1 MDWVVFA
8 IAGALALAYIGW
20 GLLGTDSLTTFAET
34 AIEVLV
40 RDAGWVF
47 VLAGTGFVFFALWLA
62 FSRYGRIPLG
72 ADDEAPE
79 FRTSS
84 WIAMMFA
91 AGMGI
96 GLMFYGVAE
105 PLNHFVEP
113 PPGGPAA
120 GSDTALTVSM
130 ASSLYH
136 WTLHPWSIYA
146 VVGLA
151 IAYAS
156 YRRGRPQLLSSAFV
170 PFFGSHSQ
178 DTPIGKIID
187 SLAVFAT
194 IFGTAASLGIGAT
207 QISAGLEEV
216 GWVNEVTQP
225 VLVIVIAIL
234 IALFVASA
242 VSGVAKGIQ
251 WLSNSNMVLAFLLA
265 LFVFVAGPTVF
276 VLDLIPTS
284 LGSYLQ
290 EFGGMMSRTGV
301 TGGEQMETWLADW
314 TIFYWAWWVSWS
326 PFVGMF
332 IARIS
337 RGRTVR
343 QFVGGVILVPCVI
356 STIWFAI
363 LGGTAIYEQR
373 SGTDLA
379 GAGGEEAQLFNMFQ
393 ELPFGM
399 IASVLAILLIINFF
413 VTSAD
418 SASVVVGSM
427 SQRGS
432 TRPNTYVVVLW
443 GVVMGGVAISML
455 LIGGEEGLNGLNNTT
470 IIAASPFVIVLIFL
484 CAALVKDLRNDPLM
498 LRSEQAAEVLERAVI
513 SGTEEHEGD
522 FELVTT
528 PVEPSE
534 EESDSAESAETDG
547 DSEAGSGAESSTGGE
562 SEGDTDSSGRNE
574 K

>member
-1 MDWVVFA
+1 MDWVVFT
-8 IAGALALAYIGW
+8 IAGVAAVAYVAW
-20 GLLGTDSLTTFAET
+20 GLIGTESLTSFAT
-34 AIEVLV
+34 SAIDVLV
-40 RDAGWVF
+40 RDGGWLF
-47 VLAGTGFVFFALWLA
+47 ILAGTGFVVFALWLA

-72 ADDEAPE
+72 ADDEGPE

-96 GLMFYGVAE
+96 GLMFYGVSE
-105 PLNHFVEP
+105 PLTHFTDT
-113 PPGGPAA
+113 PPGAGQPGTDAA
-120 GSDTALTVSM
+120 LMTGMST
-130 ASSLYH
+130 SLFH

-170 PFFGSHSQ
+170 PFFGSRAN
-178 DTPIGKIID
+178 DTPIGKVID

-207 QISAGLEEV
+207 QIGAGLEHV
-216 GWVNEVTQP
+216 GWVGNLTQT
-225 VLVIVIAIL
+225 VLVMIIAVLIAIF
-234 IALFVASA
+234 IASA
-242 VSGVAKGIQ
+242 VSGVSKGIQ
-251 WLSNSNMVLAFLLA
+251 LLSNSNMVLAFLLA
-265 LFVFVAGPTVF
+265 LFVFIVGPTVF
-276 VLDLIPTS
+276 VLDLLPTS
-284 LGSYLQ
+284 AGSYLQ
-290 EFGGMMSRTGV
+290 NFGEMVSRTGV
-301 TGGEQMETWLADW
+301 TGGEEMTGWLSSW

-343 QFVGGVILVPCVI
+343 QFVGGVILVPSVI
-356 STIWFAI
+356 SLIWFAI
-363 LGGTAIYEQR
+363 LGGTALHQQR

-379 GAGGEEAQLFNMFQ
+379 GAGSEEAQLFQLFEQ
-393 ELPFGM
+393 LPFGL
-399 IASVLAILLIINFF
+399 IASVLAMLLIINFF
-413 VTSAD
+413 ITSAD

-432 TRPNTYVVVLW
+432 TKPNKFVVVLW
-443 GVVMGGVAISML
+443 GLVMGGVAVSML
-455 LIGGEEGLNGLNNTT
+455 LIGGEDALDGLNNTT

-484 CAALVKDLRNDPLM
+484 CAALVKDLRSDPIM
-498 LRSEQAAEVLERAVI
+498 LRSEKGTEVLERAVI
-513 SGTEEHEGD
+513 TATEEHDGD

-528 PVEPSE
+528 PVENGDD
-534 EESDSAESAETDG
+534 EESADNSGDEDSG
-547 DSEAGSGAESSTGGE
+547 DDDSSSSSSAGSA
-562 SEGDTDSSGRNE
+562 R
-574 K
+574 